1 ARVWVPDAEAVWAS
15 AQLLQ
20 GYRPGEIELFLQLSD
35 GREVRYPVT
44 GPGALPPLGN
54 PEIQDGESDLTA
66 LSHLHEPAVL
76 HNLRLRFLDYSC
88 IYTYCGIV
96 LVAINPYEQLPIYGE
111 EVIDAYSGQDTAD
124 MDPHIFSVAEEAYRQ
139 MAREERNQSIIISG
153 ESGAGKTVSAKFA
166 MRYFAVV
173 GGSARQTSVEER
185 VLATN
190 PIMEAFGNAKTT
202 RNDNSSRFGKYIE
215 IGFGC
220 QGDII
225 GAHMRTYLLEK
236 SRVVFQAPEERN
248 YHIFYQLCTSW
259 DLPELCALRLAPAE
273 QFRYTRQ
280 GGGAQTPGTADGAD
294 LERTR
299 RALAVLGVQADQQ
312 MELFRILAAL
322 LHLGNIEI
330 RASSRDGERSS
341 INVDDVALA
350 VFVKMLGVERSQMA
364 HWLCHRRLVV
374 AGETLVKPMPWQQA
388 CEARDALAK
397 HVYGQLFSWVVRR
410 LNAALQAPRRTPKS
424 FIGVLDIYGFEMFE
438 RNSFEQFCI
447 NYANEKLQQQFTQ
460 RVFQLE
466 QEEYVREGIPWS
478 RVEFSDNQPCIAL
491 IEGPLGV
498 LDLLDEECRMP
509 KGSDET
515 WARKLYEQH
524 QNQNPNP
531 HFGKP
536 RMSDTAFVILHFAD
550 RVQYECEG
558 FLDKNRDTV
567 FEEPINILKASQ
579 SELVAELFQEE
590 PAEGALTLP
599 GLKSVL
605 PNGSLRA
612 GRRSGLST
620 IREYK
625 QTVGFQFRQSLRL
638 LMDTLNSTTPHYVR
652 CIKPND
658 LKQPF
663 LFDPKRAVQQLRACG
678 VLETIRI
685 SAAGYPSRQ
694 VRNTV
699 VEKFK
704 AGFGYK
710 KISQASNIPRSTVQ
724 AIILKW
730 KEYQTTANLPRPGR
744 PSKLSAQTRRRL
756 IRDAA
761 KRPMITLDELQ
772 RTTAEVGDIMV
783 WACFSSAGTGKM
795 VKIEGKM
802 DAAKYRTILDENLL
816 ESAKDLKLGRRF
828 IFQQDNDPKH
838 TAKSTK
844 EWFTNKRIQVFE
856 WPSQSPD
863 LNPIENLW
871 KELKTAV
878 HKRSPSNLT
887 ELELLAQL
895 LRVSRAV
902 LLIQRTFRMVQVRRL
917 YLQLRSA
924 AVTIQAAVRGALARR
939 AYRQLVAHCAATVLQ
954 ARVRG
959 WLARRGFLRMRQA
972 VLCLQC
978 CYRQLC
984 ARRELRRR
992 RAAARSVERYRE
1004 LHKGM
1009 EVKLIQLQR
1018 RADEQARES
1027 TLLREALGSER
1038 AAHRAELARL
1048 QGALERLQE
1057 QGQGRSALARLQ
1069 EQRRQE
1075 EEEQRRKAAERDTQ
1089 EIARLTQEVQA
1100 LREEKAA
1107 LEAEREALC
1116 TRVLAQ
1122 ESSLEERVAQQV
1134 AQSSSSLHAELEE
1147 ERRRYQGLLREFG
1160 RLEQRYD
1167 NLREEVMLAEAA
1179 WSAVL
1184 QFKNLDG
1191 ELFSIGGYRLYSLL
1205 LASHVGLGTP
1215 LRRARNCVTPATVVQ
1230 MAVGFVPQCENKCQ
1244 MSVREHVTVGQCLFS
1259 DKAEFSVEPPG
1270 GEVGCSRSS
1279 VQTGVDLVLFCAM
1292 QRSRGHRRT
1301 DSSQSLVLGF
1311 IPPVS
1316 PGVEEA
1322 DRRISV
1328 TSPPPEGRA
1337 WVLGA
1342 PWVGVGESE
1351 QVVCKCVC
1359 EYVGVGVCVKS
1370 YESHECDRVSECV
1383 CGSGSVCECVA
1394 CQRHTDTHP
1403 LTVRHQ
1409 DSLMEAVGVAKDG
1422 AERMR
1427 GEDLRHAYD
1436 AVRVANKI
1444 LESQLLSQ
1452 RSQWEGEISALR
1464 QQAQGPRQEGGVS
1477 DLALSPLIDT
1487 PLPPPVQEQLAAL
1500 VSDNMDLMEQV
1511 EAAEQECRRLRRELR
1526 DLRDTLTLINTGLAP
1541 SLSLSV
1547 SLSLCVQS
1555 VTVSITLYH
1564 SHSGSITLYTTLS
1577 LCLTL
1582 SHSVSHSL
1590 SLCLTLCTT
1599 LSLCLTLCTTLSVS
1613 HSVYFSLSV
1622 SHSVYPLSVSHSL
1635 SVSLC
1640 APLSLCVSLCLTLCP
1655 LFSDPR
1661 SATPTGKEG
1670 SAAQHKGEP
1679 SLGLLECKKK
1689 DEAQLLR
1696 TVVTDLRPDTAL
1708 SLPPGLPACL
1718 LFLCIRH
1725 LDWAGEE
1732 ARVRSLCGAV
1742 VSAIKGALK
1751 KHSANLDMTALWL
1764 RNSFLLTDLL
1774 TQHSTPQAS
1783 EQLDSVEETPQLTFD
1798 LSGTRQALSNLSIQA
1813 YHQLLGITESRLQPL
1828 IVPAMLESETIP
1840 GLSSSAGKAGGSRKR
1855 ASGASKGGPGMAAV
1869 LQELGALDAAM
1880 AHQALCPQLRRQ
1892 AFQQLSHLLAATA
1905 LNSLLLR
1912 RDVCSWSRGLQIRYN
1927 ISQLEEWLRSRS
1939 LQTGGTM
1946 DSLEP
1951 LIQAAQLLQVS
1962 KKSEEDARAI
1972 VETCTALSS
1981 QQIVKI
1987 LSLYTPHSE
1996 FEERVT
2002 LNFIRTV
2009 QALLTERAGRGPRQ
2023 LLLDVRRVFP
2033 VTFPYVPPPPLRA
2046 EQLDIP
2052 TCLGLAFLRRV

>member
-1 ARVWVPDAEAVWAS
+1 MPASELYTKGARVWVPDAETVWAS

-20 GYRPGEIELFLQLSD
+20 GYRPGESELFLQLSD

-173 GGSARQTSVEER
+173 GGSAQQTSVEER

-259 DLPELCALRLAPAE
+259 DLPELSALRLAPAE

-280 GGGAQTPGTADGAD
+280 GGGAAGTADGAD

-299 RALAVLGVQADQQ
+299 RALAVLGVQPDQQ

-341 INVDDVALA
+341 INADDVALA

-410 LNAALQAPRRTPKS
+410 LNAALRAPRRTPKS

-509 KGSDET
+509 KGSDES

-531 HFGKP
+531 HFRKP

-550 RVQYECEG
+550 TVQYECEG

-590 PAEGALTLP
+590 PAEGALTLH

-685 SAAGYPSRQ
+685 SATGYPSRWSYPEFFSRYR
-694 VRNTV
+694 V
-699 VEKFK
+699 
-704 AGFGYK
+704 
-710 KISQASNIPRSTVQ
+710 
-724 AIILKW
+724 
-730 KEYQTTANLPRPGR
+730 
-744 PSKLSAQTRRRL
+744 L
-756 IRDAA
+756 IRDRKAGHGDQQA
-761 KRPMITLDELQ
+761 VCRRALGELISDSDQ
-772 RTTAEVGDIMV
+772 YWFGKTKIFFR
-783 WACFSSAGTGKM
+783 AGQ
-795 VKIEGKM
+795 V
-802 DAAKYRTILDENLL
+802 ALL
-816 ESAKDLKLGRRF
+816 ERLRAERLHTACVTIQSRVRGWLGRRRYGL
-828 IFQQDNDPKH
+828 ICQA
-838 TAKSTK
+838 T
-844 EWFTNKRIQVFE
+844 
-856 WPSQSPD
+856 
-863 LNPIENLW
+863 
-871 KELKTAV
+871 
-878 HKRSPSNLT
+878 LT
-887 ELELLAQL
+887 LQRYIRGALARRLAQL

-959 WLARRGFLRMRQA
+959 WLARRGFLRVRQA
-972 VLCLQC
+972 ALCLQC
-978 CYRQLC
+978 CYRRLC

-1069 EQRRQE
+1069 EQRQQE

-1089 EIARLTQEVQA
+1089 EIARLMQEVQA

-1116 TRVLAQ
+1116 TRVLVQ

-1134 AQSSSSLHAELEE
+1134 ARSSSSLHAELEE
-1147 ERRRYQGLLREFG
+1147 ERRRYQGLLRDFG

-1167 NLREEVMLAEAA
+1167 NLREEVMLAE
-1179 WSAVL
+1179 
-1184 QFKNLDG
+1184 
-1191 ELFSIGGYRLYSLL
+1191 
-1205 LASHVGLGTP
+1205 VG
-1215 LRRARNCVTPATVVQ
+1215 
-1230 MAVGFVPQCENKCQ
+1230 
-1244 MSVREHVTVGQCLFS
+1244 
-1259 DKAEFSVEPPG
+1259 
-1270 GEVGCSRSS
+1270 
-1279 VQTGVDLVLFCAM
+1279 
-1292 QRSRGHRRT
+1292 
-1301 DSSQSLVLGF
+1301 
-1311 IPPVS
+1311 
-1316 PGVEEA
+1316 
-1322 DRRISV
+1322 
-1328 TSPPPEGRA
+1328 
-1337 WVLGA
+1337 
-1342 PWVGVGESE
+1342 
-1351 QVVCKCVC
+1351 
-1359 EYVGVGVCVKS
+1359 
-1370 YESHECDRVSECV
+1370 
-1383 CGSGSVCECVA
+1383 
-1394 CQRHTDTHP
+1394 
-1403 LTVRHQ
+1403 
-1409 DSLMEAVGVAKDG
+1409 
-1422 AERMR
+1422 
-1427 GEDLRHAYD
+1427 
-1436 AVRVANKI
+1436 
-1444 LESQLLSQ
+1444 
-1452 RSQWEGEISALR
+1452 
-1464 QQAQGPRQEGGVS
+1464 
-1477 DLALSPLIDT
+1477 ALS
-1487 PLPPPVQEQLAAL
+1487 
-1500 VSDNMDLMEQV
+1500 
-1511 EAAEQECRRLRRELR
+1511 
-1526 DLRDTLTLINTGLAP
+1526 
-1541 SLSLSV
+1541 
-1547 SLSLCVQS
+1547 
-1555 VTVSITLYH
+1555 
-1564 SHSGSITLYTTLS
+1564 
-1577 LCLTL
+1577 
-1582 SHSVSHSL
+1582 
-1590 SLCLTLCTT
+1590 
-1599 LSLCLTLCTTLSVS
+1599 
-1613 HSVYFSLSV
+1613 
-1622 SHSVYPLSVSHSL
+1622 
-1635 SVSLC
+1635 
-1640 APLSLCVSLCLTLCP
+1640 
-1655 LFSDPR
+1655 
-1661 SATPTGKEG
+1661 
-1670 SAAQHKGEP
+1670 
-1679 SLGLLECKKK
+1679 
-1689 DEAQLLR
+1689 
-1696 TVVTDLRPDTAL
+1696 
-1708 SLPPGLPACL
+1708 
-1718 LFLCIRH
+1718 
-1725 LDWAGEE
+1725 
-1732 ARVRSLCGAV
+1732 CG
-1742 VSAIKGALK
+1742 
-1751 KHSANLDMTALWL
+1751 D
-1764 RNSFLLTDLL
+1764 
-1774 TQHSTPQAS
+1774 
-1783 EQLDSVEETPQLTFD
+1783 
-1798 LSGTRQALSNLSIQA
+1798 
-1813 YHQLLGITESRLQPL
+1813 
-1828 IVPAMLESETIP
+1828 
-1840 GLSSSAGKAGGSRKR
+1840 
-1855 ASGASKGGPGMAAV
+1855 
-1869 LQELGALDAAM
+1869 
-1880 AHQALCPQLRRQ
+1880 
-1892 AFQQLSHLLAATA
+1892 
-1905 LNSLLLR
+1905 
-1912 RDVCSWSRGLQIRYN
+1912 
-1927 ISQLEEWLRSRS
+1927 
-1939 LQTGGTM
+1939 
-1946 DSLEP
+1946 
-1951 LIQAAQLLQVS
+1951 
-1962 KKSEEDARAI
+1962 
-1972 VETCTALSS
+1972 
-1981 QQIVKI
+1981 
-1987 LSLYTPHSE
+1987 
-1996 FEERVT
+1996 
-2002 LNFIRTV
+2002 
-2009 QALLTERAGRGPRQ
+2009 
-2023 LLLDVRRVFP
+2023 
-2033 VTFPYVPPPPLRA
+2033 
-2046 EQLDIP
+2046 
-2052 TCLGLAFLRRV
+2052 